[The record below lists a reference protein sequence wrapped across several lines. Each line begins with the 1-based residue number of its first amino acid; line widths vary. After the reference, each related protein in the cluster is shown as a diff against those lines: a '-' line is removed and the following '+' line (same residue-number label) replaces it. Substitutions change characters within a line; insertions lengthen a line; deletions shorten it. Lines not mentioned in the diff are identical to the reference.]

1 MIQALRACAA
11 VSVVISHI
19 VGYELTKKVGLSNP
33 LPHYEVFNAG
43 VDLFFVI
50 SGFVMV
56 YASDRFFSQ
65 PGGSREFLLRRIIR
79 IVPLYWT
86 MTTIVLVYLLL
97 TYGNLQVVN
106 LSAEAAIASYLFF
119 PYPQADGL
127 ITPVHGVG
135 WTLNFE
141 MFFYLCFAVA
151 LKFSQR
157 SGVFLLTAA
166 LCILVASPTVLSLP
180 LALDYLSNPIVLE
193 FAFGML
199 IGLAM
204 KSDYRLP
211 AWISIVIVVLATL
224 AILLSYK
231 WSYVHRAA
239 AWGIPSAAMV
249 AALVLVRQPENQ
261 RPVLKA
267 PVLLGDA
274 SYALYLVHP
283 LAITLPRHL
292 LYRVLHPAAAPL
304 LYGGLLLGI
313 AIAASILVHLAFE
326 APMTR
331 LLKGALK
338 NLHQTPSLTR
348 NLTSAT
354 LE

>member
-1 MIQALRACAA
+1 MIQVLRAYAA
-11 VSVVISHI
+11 MSVVICHI
-19 VGYELTKKVGLSNP
+19 VGYELTKKVGISNP

-43 VDLFFVI
+43 VDLFFAI

-56 YASDRFFSQ
+56 YSSDRLFSE

-86 MTTIVLVYLLL
+86 LTTVVLVYLLL
-97 TYGNLQVVN
+97 TYGNLQAVN
-106 LSAEAAIASYLFF
+106 LSVEAAVASYLFI

-141 MFFYLCFAVA
+141 MFFYVCFAVA

-157 SGVFLLTAA
+157 TGVFLLTAV
-166 LCILVASPTVLSLP
+166 LCLLVASPTVLSLP
-180 LALDYLSNPIVLE
+180 LPLDYLSNPIVLE

-204 KSDYRLP
+204 KSGYRLP
-211 AWISIVIVVLATL
+211 GWISIAVVVLATL
-224 AILLSYK
+224 AILFSYK
-231 WSYVHRAA
+231 WSHVHRAV
-239 AWGIPSAAMV
+239 AWGLPSAAIV
-249 AALVLVRQPENQ
+249 AALVFVRQPQNQ
-261 RPVLKA
+261 RLVLKA
-267 PVLLGDA
+267 LVLLGDA

-292 LYRVLHPAAAPL
+292 LYRALDPAAAPL
-304 LYGGLLLGI
+304 LYGGLLFVI
-313 AIAASILVHLAFE
+313 AIAASIVVHLAYE
-326 APMTR
+326 APMTQFS
-331 LLKGALK
+331 KSALR
-338 NLHQTPSLTR
+338 NLFQTPSLPS

-354 LE
+354 LD